1 MSTTQKQHKIS
12 PAIAWLTIQKFI
24 IFYCLLDREHTKR
37 AAAHFIY
44 PTQNAELRK
53 ARRSWYNQF
62 MRLNKIIQRDY
73 TSFSLY
79 YQIKLPLDLEIS
91 IPSDDPVRLVSAFVE
106 EMDLSELYKTYG
118 RIRKNQA
125 TPRQMLKLVI
135 YAAMNRIYS
144 SRDIRKAC
152 KRDINFMYLL
162 EGMPAPDHAT
172 IARFISLHFS
182 ACARVL
188 LAQMSDLLY
197 LLGEISGKTI
207 FIDGTKIESAANKY
221 TFVWK
226 RAITKNQARLYTKL
240 TSFVAECEELYGIRT
255 IYHDQIS
262 IHTLKRLKKQLC
274 RVKVQ
279 EGIVFVHGIGRRKTQ
294 LQKSLEQLDQYLEK
308 LKEYTKKLYTLGD
321 RNSYSKTDPDAT
333 FMRMKEDAMLNGQLK
348 PAYNIQH
355 GVDSEY
361 ITWIDISP
369 RPTDTCTLIPFL
381 KDMESHLGFKYSEIV
396 ADAGYESEEN
406 YLFIEGNGQ
415 TAYIK
420 PQNYEISK
428 TRKYK
433 KDISRR
439 ENMGYHADRDSYICR
454 NGRELT
460 VTNERRSKTASGYV
474 SVKTYYRSPD
484 CTGCPYKTECIK
496 GNNCKTPM
504 KKRNKVLM
512 VSKTMSQKRAEDLER
527 ITSEYGTMLRMNRSI
542 QAEGSFA
549 DVKEDMNFRR
559 YLYRGKANALAE
571 SILLAM
577 GRNIN
582 KLHCKIQTGR
592 TGSHL
597 FSLKTA

>member
-1 MSTTQKQHKIS
+1 M
-12 PAIAWLTIQKFI
+12 WLGAVALTCGSSFHI
-24 IFYCLLDREHTKR
+24 
-37 AAAHFIY
+37 

-144 SRDIRKAC
+144 SRDIQKAC

-182 ACARVL
+182 ACAKVL
-188 LAQMSDLLY
+188 LAQMSNLLY

-255 IYHDQIS
+255 VYHDQIS

-439 ENMGYHADRDSYICR
+439 ENMEYHADRDSYICR

-504 KKRNKVLM
+504 EKRNKVLM

>member
-1 MSTTQKQHKIS
+1 
-12 PAIAWLTIQKFI
+12 
-24 IFYCLLDREHTKR
+24 
-37 AAAHFIY
+37 
-44 PTQNAELRK
+44 
-53 ARRSWYNQF
+53 
-62 MRLNKIIQRDY
+62 
-73 TSFSLY
+73 
-79 YQIKLPLDLEIS
+79 
-91 IPSDDPVRLVSAFVE
+91 
-106 EMDLSELYKTYG
+106 
-118 RIRKNQA
+118 
-125 TPRQMLKLVI
+125 MLKLVI

-182 ACARVL
+182 ACAKVL

-207 FIDGTKIESAANKY
+207 FIDGTKIESAANQY

-226 RAITKNQARLYTKL
+226 QAITKNQARLYTKQ
-240 TSFVAECEELYGIRT
+240 TSFVVECEELYGIRT
-255 IYHDQIS
+255 VYHDQIS

-274 RVKVQ
+274 RAKVQ

-294 LQKSLEQLDQYLEK
+294 LQKS
-308 LKEYTKKLYTLGD
+308 
-321 RNSYSKTDPDAT
+321 
-333 FMRMKEDAMLNGQLK
+333 
-348 PAYNIQH
+348 
-355 GVDSEY
+355 
-361 ITWIDISP
+361 
-369 RPTDTCTLIPFL
+369 
-381 KDMESHLGFKYSEIV
+381 
-396 ADAGYESEEN
+396 
-406 YLFIEGNGQ
+406 
-415 TAYIK
+415 
-420 PQNYEISK
+420 
-428 TRKYK
+428 
-433 KDISRR
+433 
-439 ENMGYHADRDSYICR
+439 
-454 NGRELT
+454 
-460 VTNERRSKTASGYV
+460 
-474 SVKTYYRSPD
+474 
-484 CTGCPYKTECIK
+484 
-496 GNNCKTPM
+496 
-504 KKRNKVLM
+504 
-512 VSKTMSQKRAEDLER
+512 LER

>member
-1 MSTTQKQHKIS
+1 MQ
-12 PAIAWLTIQKFI
+12 
-24 IFYCLLDREHTKR
+24 
-37 AAAHFIY
+37 
-44 PTQNAELRK
+44 
-53 ARRSWYNQF
+53 
-62 MRLNKIIQRDY
+62 LNKIIQKGY

-118 RIRKNQA
+118 RIRKKSGN
-125 TPRQMLKLVI
+125 
-135 YAAMNRIYS
+135 AA
-144 SRDIRKAC
+144 
-152 KRDINFMYLL
+152 
-162 EGMPAPDHAT
+162 
-172 IARFISLHFS
+172 
-182 ACARVL
+182 
-188 LAQMSDLLY
+188 SD
-197 LLGEISGKTI
+197 
-207 FIDGTKIESAANKY
+207 A
-221 TFVWK
+221 
-226 RAITKNQARLYTKL
+226 
-240 TSFVAECEELYGIRT
+240 
-255 IYHDQIS
+255 
-262 IHTLKRLKKQLC
+262 
-274 RVKVQ
+274 
-279 EGIVFVHGIGRRKTQ
+279 
-294 LQKSLEQLDQYLEK
+294 
-308 LKEYTKKLYTLGD
+308 
-321 RNSYSKTDPDAT
+321 
-333 FMRMKEDAMLNGQLK
+333 
-348 PAYNIQH
+348 
-355 GVDSEY
+355 
-361 ITWIDISP
+361 
-369 RPTDTCTLIPFL
+369 
-381 KDMESHLGFKYSEIV
+381 
-396 ADAGYESEEN
+396 

-439 ENMGYHADRDSYICR
+439 ENMEYHADRDSYICR

-504 KKRNKVLM
+504 EKRNKVLM

>member
-1 MSTTQKQHKIS
+1 M
-12 PAIAWLTIQKFI
+12 
-24 IFYCLLDREHTKR
+24 
-37 AAAHFIY
+37 AAHFIY

-106 EMDLSELYKTYG
+106 EMDLSELYKTYS

-144 SRDIRKAC
+144 SRDIQKAC

-182 ACARVL
+182 ACAKVL

-255 IYHDQIS
+255 VYHDQIS

-439 ENMGYHADRDSYICR
+439 ENMEYHADRDSYICR

-504 KKRNKVLM
+504 EKRNKVLM

>member
-1 MSTTQKQHKIS
+1 MWGCRTNVRQLI
-12 PAIAWLTIQKFI
+12 L
-24 IFYCLLDREHTKR
+24 
-37 AAAHFIY
+37 Y
-44 PTQNAELRK
+44 PTQIAGLRK
-53 ARRSWYNQF
+53 ARRLWYNQF
-62 MRLNKIIQRDY
+62 MLLNKIIQKDY

-182 ACARVL
+182 VCAKTL

-226 RAITKNQARLYTKL
+226 KAITKNQGRLYTKL
-240 TSFVAECEELYGIRT
+240 SSFVAECEELYGMKT
-255 IYHDQIS
+255 VYHDRIS

-274 RVKVQ
+274 RIKVR
-279 EGIVFVHGIGRRKTQ
+279 EGIVFVHGTGRRKTQ
-294 LQKSLEQLDQYLEK
+294 LQKSLEQLDRYLEK

-369 RPTDTCTLIPFL
+369 RPTDTRTLIPFL
-381 KDMESHLGFKYSEIV
+381 KDMESYLRFKYSEIV

-406 YLFIEGNGQ
+406 YLFIESNGQ

-439 ENMGYHADRDSYICR
+439 ENMEYHADRDSYICR

-460 VTNERRSKTASGYV
+460 VTNERRSKTTSGYV
-474 SVKTYYRSPD
+474 SIKTYYRCSD

-504 KKRNKVLM
+504 EKRNKVLM

-559 YLYRGKANALAE
+559 YLYRGKVNALAE

-597 FSLKTA
+597 FALKKA

>member
-1 MSTTQKQHKIS
+1 
-12 PAIAWLTIQKFI
+12 
-24 IFYCLLDREHTKR
+24 
-37 AAAHFIY
+37 
-44 PTQNAELRK
+44 
-53 ARRSWYNQF
+53 
-62 MRLNKIIQRDY
+62 MRLNKIIQKGY

-182 ACARVL
+182 ACAKVL

-255 IYHDQIS
+255 VYHDQIS

-274 RVKVQ
+274 RAKVQ

-294 LQKSLEQLDQYLEK
+294 LQKS
-308 LKEYTKKLYTLGD
+308 
-321 RNSYSKTDPDAT
+321 
-333 FMRMKEDAMLNGQLK
+333 
-348 PAYNIQH
+348 
-355 GVDSEY
+355 
-361 ITWIDISP
+361 
-369 RPTDTCTLIPFL
+369 
-381 KDMESHLGFKYSEIV
+381 
-396 ADAGYESEEN
+396 
-406 YLFIEGNGQ
+406 
-415 TAYIK
+415 
-420 PQNYEISK
+420 
-428 TRKYK
+428 
-433 KDISRR
+433 
-439 ENMGYHADRDSYICR
+439 
-454 NGRELT
+454 
-460 VTNERRSKTASGYV
+460 
-474 SVKTYYRSPD
+474 
-484 CTGCPYKTECIK
+484 
-496 GNNCKTPM
+496 
-504 KKRNKVLM
+504 
-512 VSKTMSQKRAEDLER
+512 LER

-559 YLYRGKANALAE
+559 YLYRGKANALVE

-592 TGSHL
+592 TGSYL
-597 FSLKTA
+597 FPLKRA

>member
-1 MSTTQKQHKIS
+1 M
-12 PAIAWLTIQKFI
+12 
-24 IFYCLLDREHTKR
+24 
-37 AAAHFIY
+37 AAHFIY

-144 SRDIRKAC
+144 SRDIQKAC

-182 ACARVL
+182 ACAKVL

-255 IYHDQIS
+255 VYHDQIS

-274 RVKVQ
+274 HVKVQ

-294 LQKSLEQLDQYLEK
+294 LQKSLEQLNQYLEK

-439 ENMGYHADRDSYICR
+439 ENMEYHADRDSYICR

-504 KKRNKVLM
+504 EKRNKVLM

-592 TGSHL
+592 TGSYL
-597 FSLKTA
+597 FPLKRA

>member
-1 MSTTQKQHKIS
+1 MQWIFPLSDHNLYTNCKRQLVISAQETQKQRGCRTNVRQLILFS
-12 PAIAWLTIQKFI
+12 
-24 IFYCLLDREHTKR
+24 
-37 AAAHFIY
+37 
-44 PTQNAELRK
+44 TQNAELRK

-182 ACARVL
+182 ACAKVL

-255 IYHDQIS
+255 VYHDQIS
-262 IHTLKRLKKQLC
+262 IHTLKRLKK
-274 RVKVQ
+274 
-279 EGIVFVHGIGRRKTQ
+279 
-294 LQKSLEQLDQYLEK
+294 
-308 LKEYTKKLYTLGD
+308 
-321 RNSYSKTDPDAT
+321 
-333 FMRMKEDAMLNGQLK
+333 
-348 PAYNIQH
+348 
-355 GVDSEY
+355 
-361 ITWIDISP
+361 
-369 RPTDTCTLIPFL
+369 
-381 KDMESHLGFKYSEIV
+381 
-396 ADAGYESEEN
+396 
-406 YLFIEGNGQ
+406 
-415 TAYIK
+415 
-420 PQNYEISK
+420 
-428 TRKYK
+428 
-433 KDISRR
+433 
-439 ENMGYHADRDSYICR
+439 
-454 NGRELT
+454 
-460 VTNERRSKTASGYV
+460 
-474 SVKTYYRSPD
+474 
-484 CTGCPYKTECIK
+484 
-496 GNNCKTPM
+496 
-504 KKRNKVLM
+504 
-512 VSKTMSQKRAEDLER
+512 
-527 ITSEYGTMLRMNRSI
+527 
-542 QAEGSFA
+542 
-549 DVKEDMNFRR
+549 
-559 YLYRGKANALAE
+559 
-571 SILLAM
+571 
-577 GRNIN
+577 
-582 KLHCKIQTGR
+582 
-592 TGSHL
+592 
-597 FSLKTA
+597 

>member
-1 MSTTQKQHKIS
+1 MNEKSSFCVDDCYFTA
-12 PAIAWLTIQKFI
+12 P
-24 IFYCLLDREHTKR
+24 
-37 AAAHFIY
+37 HFIY

-73 TSFSLY
+73 PLFSLY

-182 ACARVL
+182 ACAKVL

-255 IYHDQIS
+255 VYHDQIS

-369 RPTDTCTLIPFL
+369 HPTDTRTLIPFL
-381 KDMESHLGFKYSEIV
+381 KDMENHLGFKYSEVV

-406 YLFIEGNGQ
+406 YLFIEENGQ

-439 ENMGYHADRDSYICR
+439 ENMEYHADRDSYICL

-460 VTNERRSKTASGYV
+460 VTNERRSKTTSGYV

-504 KKRNKVLM
+504 EKRNKVLM

-592 TGSHL
+592 TGSYL
-597 FSLKTA
+597 FPLKGHRF

>member
-1 MSTTQKQHKIS
+1 MNEKSSFCVDDCYFTA
-12 PAIAWLTIQKFI
+12 P
-24 IFYCLLDREHTKR
+24 
-37 AAAHFIY
+37 HFIY

-182 ACARVL
+182 ACAKVL

-255 IYHDQIS
+255 VYHDQIS

-333 FMRMKEDAMLNGQLK
+333 FMRMKEDAMRNGQLK

-439 ENMGYHADRDSYICR
+439 ENMEYHADRDSYICR

-504 KKRNKVLM
+504 EKRNKVLM

-592 TGSHL
+592 MGSHL

>member
-1 MSTTQKQHKIS
+1 
-12 PAIAWLTIQKFI
+12 
-24 IFYCLLDREHTKR
+24 
-37 AAAHFIY
+37 
-44 PTQNAELRK
+44 
-53 ARRSWYNQF
+53 
-62 MRLNKIIQRDY
+62 MRLNKIIQRNY

-182 ACARVL
+182 ACAKVL

-255 IYHDQIS
+255 VYHDQIS

-294 LQKSLEQLDQYLEK
+294 LQKS
-308 LKEYTKKLYTLGD
+308 
-321 RNSYSKTDPDAT
+321 
-333 FMRMKEDAMLNGQLK
+333 
-348 PAYNIQH
+348 
-355 GVDSEY
+355 
-361 ITWIDISP
+361 
-369 RPTDTCTLIPFL
+369 
-381 KDMESHLGFKYSEIV
+381 
-396 ADAGYESEEN
+396 
-406 YLFIEGNGQ
+406 
-415 TAYIK
+415 
-420 PQNYEISK
+420 
-428 TRKYK
+428 
-433 KDISRR
+433 
-439 ENMGYHADRDSYICR
+439 
-454 NGRELT
+454 
-460 VTNERRSKTASGYV
+460 
-474 SVKTYYRSPD
+474 
-484 CTGCPYKTECIK
+484 
-496 GNNCKTPM
+496 
-504 KKRNKVLM
+504 
-512 VSKTMSQKRAEDLER
+512 LER

>member
-1 MSTTQKQHKIS
+1 MVGGCRTNVRQLI
-12 PAIAWLTIQKFI
+12 L
-24 IFYCLLDREHTKR
+24 
-37 AAAHFIY
+37 Y
-44 PTQNAELRK
+44 PTQNAGLRK
-53 ARRSWYNQF
+53 ARRLWYNQF
-62 MRLNKIIQRDY
+62 MLLNKIIQKDY

-182 ACARVL
+182 VCAKTL

-226 RAITKNQARLYTKL
+226 KAITKNQGRLYTKL
-240 TSFVAECEELYGIRT
+240 SSFVAECEELYGMKT
-255 IYHDQIS
+255 VYHDRIS

-274 RVKVQ
+274 RIKVR
-279 EGIVFVHGIGRRKTQ
+279 EGIVFVHGTGRRKTQ
-294 LQKSLEQLDQYLEK
+294 LQKSLEQLDRYLEK

-369 RPTDTCTLIPFL
+369 RPTDTRTLIPFL
-381 KDMESHLGFKYSEIV
+381 KDMESYLRFKYSEIV

-406 YLFIEGNGQ
+406 YLFIESNGQ

-439 ENMGYHADRDSYICR
+439 ENMEYHEDRDSYICR

-460 VTNERRSKTASGYV
+460 VTNERRSKTTSGYV
-474 SVKTYYRSPD
+474 SIKTYYRCSD

-504 KKRNKVLM
+504 EKRNKVLM

-559 YLYRGKANALAE
+559 YLYRGKVNALAE

-597 FSLKTA
+597 FALKKA

>member
-1 MSTTQKQHKIS
+1 MKAPYTERYVRCCERTAVRHR
-12 PAIAWLTIQKFI
+12 L
-24 IFYCLLDREHTKR
+24 LLD
-37 AAAHFIY
+37 

-62 MRLNKIIQRDY
+62 MRLNKIIQKGY

-182 ACARVL
+182 ACAKVL

-207 FIDGTKIESAANKY
+207 FIDGTKMESAANKY

-255 IYHDQIS
+255 VYHDQIS

-361 ITWIDISP
+361 ITWIDISL

-439 ENMGYHADRDSYICR
+439 ENMEYHADRDSYICR

-504 KKRNKVLM
+504 EKRNKVLM

>member
-1 MSTTQKQHKIS
+1 MTLIVTLFSFFRPFAFSDSCVVKLYIKVPVQIVTVHHNLLIPIKI
-12 PAIAWLTIQKFI
+12 
-24 IFYCLLDREHTKR
+24 RN
-37 AAAHFIY
+37 IY
-44 PTQNAELRK
+44 Q
-53 ARRSWYNQF
+53 
-62 MRLNKIIQRDY
+62 DY

-182 ACARVL
+182 ACAKVL

-240 TSFVAECEELYGIRT
+240 TPFVAECEELYGIRT
-255 IYHDQIS
+255 VYHDQIS

-439 ENMGYHADRDSYICR
+439 ENMEYHADRDSYICR
-454 NGRELT
+454 NGRGLT

-504 KKRNKVLM
+504 EKRNKVLM

>member
-1 MSTTQKQHKIS
+1 MTS
-12 PAIAWLTIQKFI
+12 
-24 IFYCLLDREHTKR
+24 FYYFTCLPRREHIKR

-62 MRLNKIIQRDY
+62 MQLNKIIQRDY

-182 ACARVL
+182 ACAKVL

-255 IYHDQIS
+255 VYHDQIS

-279 EGIVFVHGIGRRKTQ
+279 EGMVFVHGIGRRKTQ

-308 LKEYTKKLYTLGD
+308 RKEYTKKLYTLGD

-439 ENMGYHADRDSYICR
+439 ENMEYHADRDSYICR

-504 KKRNKVLM
+504 EKRNKVLM